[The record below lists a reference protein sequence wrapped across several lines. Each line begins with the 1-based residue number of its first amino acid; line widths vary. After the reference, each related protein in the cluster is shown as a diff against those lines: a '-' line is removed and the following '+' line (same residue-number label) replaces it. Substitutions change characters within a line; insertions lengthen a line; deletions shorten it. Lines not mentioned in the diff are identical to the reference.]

1 MATTIKDVARL
12 AGVGVGTA
20 SRVISGKGSVAGETA
35 ERVRAAIKTL
45 NFRPSSAGRALATR
59 TMGMLGLYVPHFS
72 GLYYGPIL
80 QAVDSELREVD
91 RHMVVANGCGA
102 GDGRQLALD
111 GLEFLMQ
118 RECDGIVISSNEL
131 LDSDLLAV
139 YARFPKI
146 AVLNRIVP
154 GLEAQCFGIDHGLG
168 GRIAARA
175 LLAHGHRD
183 IAVISGMEV
192 AEDNA
197 ARMAGFHADLA
208 EHGLVVPEALRT
220 RGDFSFES
228 GARAANELLTGGT
241 PFTALFAAND
251 LMAMAAM
258 SVFGGKGLRLPQ
270 DVSVIGYDDSALSAY
285 TTPALSTVRIPIT
298 EFTRNACRQLINRCY
313 GLELPVTR
321 DFAPSLVWRGSV
333 VAGPHPVRKRLFR
346 DLTRGL
352 TRDLTRSLAQVE
364 A

>member
-20 SRVISGKGSVAGETA
+20 SRVISGNGSVAAGTA
-35 ERVRAAIKTL
+35 ERVRAAIKEL

-59 TMGMLGLYVPHFS
+59 MMGMLGLYVPHFS

-111 GLEFLMQ
+111 GLEFLLQ

-131 LDSDLLAV
+131 LDTDLLAMH
-139 YARFPKI
+139 ARFPKI
-146 AVLNRIVP
+146 AVLNRVVP
-154 GLEAQCFGIDHGLG
+154 GLEAQCFGADHGQG
-168 GRIAARA
+168 GRLAARA
-175 LLAHGHRD
+175 LLAQGHRE
-183 IAVISGMEV
+183 IAVISGMAV

-197 ARMAGFHADLA
+197 ARMAGFHAELA
-208 EHGLVVPEALRT
+208 EAGLVVPDALRT
-220 RGDFSFES
+220 SGDYTFEG
-228 GARAANELLTGGT
+228 GARAAAELLAGSR
-241 PFTALFAAND
+241 PFTAVFAAND

-258 SVFGGKGLRLPQ
+258 SVFGGQGLRLPQ
-270 DVSVIGYDDSALSAY
+270 DMSVVGYDDSALSAY
-285 TTPALSTVRIPIT
+285 TTPALSTVRIPFT
-298 EFTRNACRQLINRCY
+298 EFTRNACRHLINVCY

-321 DFAPSLVWRGSV
+321 DFTPSLVWRDSL
-333 VAGPHPVRKRLFR
+333 VAGPHPLRKRL
-346 DLTRGL
+346 L
-352 TRDLTRSLAQVE
+352 RSLDKVSA
-364 A
+364 

>member
-1 MATTIKDVARL
+1 MATTIKDLARL

-20 SRVISGKGSVAGETA
+20 SRVISGKGSVAAGTA
-35 ERVRAAIKTL
+35 ERVRGAIKEL

-102 GDGRQLALD
+102 GSSRQRALD
-111 GLEFLMQ
+111 GVEFLMQ

-131 LDSDLLAV
+131 LDADLLAV
-139 YARFPKI
+139 HARFPKI

-154 GLEAQCFGIDHGLG
+154 GLEAQCFGVDHVQG

-175 LLAHGHRD
+175 LLAHGHRE
-183 IAVISGMEV
+183 IAVISGMEE

-197 ARMAGFHADLA
+197 ARMTGFHAELA
-208 EHGLVVPEALRT
+208 DHGLAVPDALRT
-220 RGDFSFES
+220 NGGFSFEG
-228 GARAANELLTGGT
+228 GARAANHLLAGGT

-251 LMAMAAM
+251 LMAMAAL
-258 SVFGGKGLRLPQ
+258 SVFGGQGLRLPQ

-285 TTPALSTVRIPIT
+285 TTPALSTVRIPTT

-313 GLELPVTR
+313 GLDLPVTR
-321 DFAPSLVWRGSV
+321 DFAPSLIWRDSV
-333 VAGPHPVRKRLFR
+333 VAGPHPLRKQL
-346 DLTRGL
+346 L
-352 TRDLTRSLAQVE
+352 RSLEPSA

>member
-20 SRVISGKGSVAGETA
+20 SRVISGNGSVAPGTA
-35 ERVRAAIKTL
+35 ERVRVAIRQL

-131 LDSDLLAV
+131 LDADLLAV
-139 YARFPKI
+139 HARFPRI

-154 GLEAQCFGIDHGLG
+154 GLEAQCFGADHGLG
-168 GRIAARA
+168 GRLAARA
-175 LLAHGHRD
+175 LLAQGHRD
-183 IAVISGMEV
+183 IAVISGMEM

-197 ARMAGFHADLA
+197 ARMAGFHAELA
-208 EHGLVVPEALRT
+208 DHRLAVPDALCSSGGFT
-220 RGDFSFES
+220 FEG
-228 GARAANELLTGGT
+228 GAGAANELLAGGT

-258 SVFGGKGLRLPQ
+258 SVFGGLGLRLPQ
-270 DVSVIGYDDSALSAY
+270 DMSVIGYDDSALSAY

-298 EFTRNACRQLINRCY
+298 EFTRNACRQLINHCY
-313 GLELPVTR
+313 GLDLPVSREFSPT
-321 DFAPSLVWRGSV
+321 LVWRDSV
-333 VAGPHPVRKRLFR
+333 APGPHPVRKRL
-346 DLTRGL
+346 L
-352 TRDLTRSLAQVE
+352 RSLEKSTA
-364 A
+364 